1 MGRHLLTALA
11 GLTALAVGV
20 TAGLLARPGVP
31 GWFEPY
37 LPVLVIAAVD
47 AVAGGAR
54 AGLERT
60 FSDRVFVVAFAG
72 NAAVAA
78 LLVFVGDGLGV
89 GGALTTAVVIVFG
102 IRIFTN
108 AAAIRRLVFKA

>member
-1 MGRHLLTALA
+1 VVNRLLIAA
-11 GLTALAVGV
+11 VALAVGV
-20 TAGLLARPGVP
+20 GAGLVLRPGVP
-31 GWFEPY
+31 GWLDPY
-37 LPVLVIAAVD
+37 LPVLVIAALD

-60 FSDRVFVVAFAG
+60 FSERVFVIAFLG
-72 NAAVAA
+72 NALVGV
-78 LLVFVGDGLGV
+78 LLVLIGDGLGV
-89 GGALTTAVVIVFG
+89 GGALTTAVVVVFG